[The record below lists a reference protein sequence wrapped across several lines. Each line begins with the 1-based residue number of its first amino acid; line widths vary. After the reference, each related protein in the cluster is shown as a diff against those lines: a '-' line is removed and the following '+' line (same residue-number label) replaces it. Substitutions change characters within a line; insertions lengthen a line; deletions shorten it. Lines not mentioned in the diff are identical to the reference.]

1 MGALA
6 LINADMNYT
15 LSKQSEIML
24 AQKSNNDEPVER
36 AVSAQ
41 SYRRVRQDRTYLLPL
56 PTPHSWRLSTL
67 EVDIRP

>member
-1 MGALA
+1 
-6 LINADMNYT
+6 
-15 LSKQSEIML
+15 ML

-67 EVDIRP
+67 EVDICP